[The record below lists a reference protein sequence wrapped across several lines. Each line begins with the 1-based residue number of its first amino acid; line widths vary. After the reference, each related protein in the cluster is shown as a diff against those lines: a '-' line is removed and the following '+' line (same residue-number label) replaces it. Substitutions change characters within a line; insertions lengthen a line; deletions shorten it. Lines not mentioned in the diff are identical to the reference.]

1 MNITLTTTPEFLEQ
15 LEELLMRYE
24 NALDGHLYSIWSES
38 STTEAYKNL
47 IATRDEMVRLIT
59 QAQTQLIALMDA
71 GK

>member
-24 NALDGHLYSIWSES
+24 NALDGHLYSIWPES
-38 STTEAYKNL
+38 YTTEAYKNL

-59 QAQTQLIALMDA
+59 QAQTQMIALMDE
-71 GK
+71 GQ